1 MDRLKGKYEKLYQMV
16 LKIFE
21 SERML
26 LQKARA
32 LNKEVIADQKK
43 FQRFQESQKQE
54 KVATRR
60 AAQSPV
66 KVVSSVCFLSPP
78 YVGSCVADKVAAAA
92 HVSHLPFPRMNSKAC
107 EPRWPRPTQR
117 GRSSRSRS

>member
-54 KVATRR
+54 KVPSTRR
-60 AAQSPV
+60 SAKSDIASAPSICCLFPPPLSETVFFPLAAAV
-66 KVVSSVCFLSPP
+66 TVTHAE
-78 YVGSCVADKVAAAA
+78 SCV
-92 HVSHLPFPRMNSKAC
+92 SLLSL
-107 EPRWPRPTQR
+107 
-117 GRSSRSRS
+117 SSG

>member
-66 KVVSSVCFLSPP
+66 KVVSSVCFLSP
-78 YVGSCVADKVAAAA
+78 CAK
-92 HVSHLPFPRMNSKAC
+92 
-107 EPRWPRPTQR
+107 
-117 GRSSRSRS
+117 